1 MGCAYIKPISNIDE
15 VLSSAKSI
23 AASTPSNKN
32 NRAVFKA
39 IYPYDDTSDNT
50 TDNTTSDSQLS
61 IVSIPI
67 KTTNMK
73 KAKERLKK
81 LYGF

>member
-15 VLSSAKSI
+15 IMPYTKSI
-23 AASTPSNKN
+23 ATSTPSNKN
-32 NRAVFKA
+32 NRALFKA
-39 IYPYDDTSDNT
+39 IYPYEDT
-50 TDNTTSDSQLS
+50 TDNISDNKTSDSQLS
-61 IVSIPI
+61 IVSIPV